1 MSPKTLRA
9 WPGRTYAGFLAL
21 ISPFDKAGR
30 RTRTASRSWRSAYRR
45 NAWSAALVLS
55 VTAGAGADDSLTPS
69 PPDVD
74 VATRSVARYEVVFE
88 GAWNP
93 QSTPGGMPGSAH
105 FSPLIGGIHDDRL
118 VFLRSG
124 ERASPGVES
133 MAELGLTQQLA
144 NEVAAAG
151 AIVLHRAGNIG
162 PEGRVTLDTVA
173 LSTDNPRITL
183 TTMIAPSP
191 DWFVGVSGLSF
202 LDSAGNWI
210 ASRRVNLYPWDA
222 GTEDGTEFSLSNP
235 ATSPQGVITSLRGQG
250 KFTTARMASLSFTL
264 QSVQAAEGGPE
275 IVDAFPEQNLATG
288 GQEPIDLGAHF
299 RAAAGGTLTYS
310 ARSSDPEVVSV
321 SVEAD
326 QLWLTAIAPGSAK
339 VTVSAVDAEGDSV
352 GQAFPVRVTGA
363 HRVWVFPAVD
373 DADGRQGFVRT
384 INASAADAVVSVL
397 AIDELGRE
405 YGPTT
410 LNIPVGAAV
419 QFNSDDLEGGNA
431 AKGFADGVGPG
442 TGTWRLEL
450 ESEADIEVRS
460 YLRTTRDGFLTPM
473 DGAVPR
479 IGNVHRVAF
488 FNPAK
493 NVDQVS
499 RLRIVN
505 RGPEDATVTI
515 GGLDDAGLAVE
526 AEVQTTVAAGHTVD
540 IPSADLENG
549 DGLTGA
555 LGEGEGKWRLTVTAD
570 QPVTVLSLLE
580 TPTGHLTN
588 LSGVPVSPPDRASHP
603 VWMFPAASD
612 PHGRQGFVRVIN
624 HADVGGDVMIEAIDD
639 AGGRYG
645 PLALRV
651 EAGAVAAF
659 NSADVE
665 DGNPAKGLVGSTGA
679 GVGDW
684 RLILTS
690 DFDIEVLPYIR
701 TSDGFVTS
709 MHGVAPTDSTRHR
722 VAIFNPAS
730 NPNQVSRLRIINP
743 GTEPAAVVIAGID
756 DDGRSSAASAVA
768 EIPPGEVREFRAAA
782 PTGMGVALVPS
793 GLEDVLGDGQGKW
806 RLDVDSLTPIAVVN
820 LLAEPDR
827 APDEPVGG

>member
-1 MSPKTLRA
+1 MGRA
-9 WPGRTYAGFLAL
+9 QA
-21 ISPFDKAGR
+21 
-30 RTRTASRSWRSAYRR
+30 
-45 NAWSAALVLS
+45 LS
-55 VTAGAGADDSLTPS
+55 VALFLILAAGAGADDSLTPS
-69 PPDVD
+69 PPDGD
-74 VATRSVARYEVVFE
+74 VATRSLARYEVVFE
-88 GAWNP
+88 GAWNA
-93 QSTPGGMPGSAH
+93 QSTPGGMPGGAH
-105 FSPLIGGIHDDRL
+105 FTPLIGGIHDDQ
-118 VFLRSG
+118 VAFLRSG

-133 MAELGLTQQLA
+133 MAELGGTQQLA
-144 NEVAAAG
+144 NEVEAAG
-151 AIVLHRAGNIG
+151 AIVLHHPGNIG
-162 PEGRVTLDTVA
+162 PEGRVTLDPVE

-210 ASRRVNLYPWDA
+210 ASRQVNLYPWDA
-222 GTEDGTEFSLSNP
+222 GTEDGTEFSLTNP

-250 KFTTARMASLSFTL
+250 KFTNARMASLSFTL
-264 QSVQAAEGGPE
+264 QSVQPAEGGPE
-275 IVDAFPEQNLATG
+275 ILDAFPEQNLVSG

-299 RAAAGGTLTYS
+299 RAAAGGTLTYG
-310 ARSSDPEVVSV
+310 ARSSDPEVVTV
-321 SVEAD
+321 AIEAD
-326 QLWLTAIAPGSAK
+326 RLWLTAVAPGSAK

-352 GQAFPVRVTGA
+352 GQSFAIQVTGA
-363 HRVWVFPAVD
+363 HRVWVFPAAD

-384 INASAADAVVSVL
+384 INASASDAVVSVL

-410 LNIPVGAAV
+410 LNVPAGAAV
-419 QFNSDDLEGGNA
+419 QFNSTDLEDGNP
-431 AKGFADGVGPG
+431 AKGIADGVGPG

-450 ESEADIEVRS
+450 ESDADIEVRS
-460 YLRTTRDGFLTPM
+460 YLRTTQDGFLTPM

-479 IGNVHRVAF
+479 IGNVHHVAF
-488 FNPAK
+488 FNPGK
-493 NVDQVS
+493 NVNQES

-505 RGPEDATVTI
+505 PGPMDATVTI
-515 GGLDDAGLAVE
+515 VGLDDEGQAAE
-526 AEVQTTVAAGHTVD
+526 AEVQTTVAAGHTVE
-540 IPSADLENG
+540 ISSGDLESG

-588 LSGVPVSPPDRASHP
+588 LSGVPVPPPDGASHP

-612 PHGRQGFVRVIN
+612 PYGRQGFVRIIN
-624 HADVGGDVMIEAIDD
+624 HADVGGDVMIEAVDD
-639 AGGRYG
+639 VGGTYG
-645 PLALRV
+645 SLTLRV

-659 NSADVE
+659 NSEDVE
-665 DGNPAKGLVGSTGA
+665 DGNLEKGLIGSTGA

-684 RLILTS
+684 RLILAS
-690 DFDIEVLPYIR
+690 DLDIEVLPYIR

-743 GTEPAAVVIAGID
+743 GAEPAAVVIAGID
-756 DDGRSSAASAVA
+756 DDGRSSAESVQA

-782 PTGMGVALVPS
+782 PTGMGVVLVPS

-806 RLDVDSLTPIAVVN
+806 RLDVDSPTPITVVN
-820 LLAEPDR
+820 LLASPTGHVTNLSAAR
-827 APDEPVGG
+827 AP